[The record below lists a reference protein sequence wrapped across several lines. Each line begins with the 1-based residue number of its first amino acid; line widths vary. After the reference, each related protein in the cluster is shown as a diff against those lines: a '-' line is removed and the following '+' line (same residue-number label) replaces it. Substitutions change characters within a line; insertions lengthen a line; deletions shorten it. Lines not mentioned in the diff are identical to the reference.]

1 MAEEFDELD
10 DFNERVGGASSGGGR
25 SRSQNFSEPC
35 GPDDDD
41 GLKEA
46 KDASMWAV
54 QGPNFFPC
62 DEAVKTLAPG
72 QYEVQHSQSS
82 GYFFQKKLVNFDELM
97 RLPDS
102 ASEEM
107 IKNIQTFWTKEEH
120 FRSFGFLW
128 KRGILLWGP
137 AGSGKTSTLQL
148 ISQNIV
154 EMGGISVYVT
164 HPGTCAQGLSIFRRI
179 EPDRPCVVMLEDLDA
194 MISNHGEHEVLA
206 LLDGELQIDN
216 VVFIACHSP
225 ETKILTKDLRW
236 VEAGSLQEGDELWG
250 FDEHR
255 NESDTARGSARRYK
269 ASRVVSSFAAQKECV
284 RVHLDTGESFI
295 CTTDHPWLSTGAN
308 KQEGKNLEWCLAEKL
323 LERPNLVR
331 PFLPWEEDTSREAAW
346 FAGLLEGEGHV
357 CSNRDGAACGIGI
370 VQSEGKTADKMVE
383 IANRL
388 GKFSHSIVSGD
399 RTCSPKQLYKL
410 KSTGGTN
417 EGASIIGRVRADRL
431 IENYDLTGKIVQRSF
446 EAKVVAIEPVGL
458 QEVQSIETT
467 SGTYFAEGFA
477 VHNTTNY
484 PERLDKRIVNRPSRF
499 DIVKLIGMP
508 NAPAR
513 EMYLGRKNKRLL
525 DRPEELAQWVK
536 ESDGF
541 SIAHL
546 KELIVSVEV
555 FEVSLNHA
563 IKRLRKMMDHPPKST
578 DSEISKIGQYS

>member
-1 MAEEFDELD
+1 MSEDYDELD
-10 DFNERVGGASSGGGR
+10 DFNERVGGSSSGGGR
-25 SRSQNFSEPC
+25 SRPQGHSAEPC

-41 GLKEA
+41 EGTKEA

-82 GYFFQKKLVNFDELM
+82 GYFFQRKLVNFDELM
-97 RLPDS
+97 KLPDS

-107 IKNIQTFWTKEEH
+107 IENIQTFWTKEEH

-148 ISQNIV
+148 ISENIV

-216 VVFIACHSP
+216 VVFIA
-225 ETKILTKDLRW
+225 
-236 VEAGSLQEGDELWG
+236 
-250 FDEHR
+250 
-255 NESDTARGSARRYK
+255 
-269 ASRVVSSFAAQKECV
+269 
-284 RVHLDTGESFI
+284 
-295 CTTDHPWLSTGAN
+295 
-308 KQEGKNLEWCLAEKL
+308 
-323 LERPNLVR
+323 
-331 PFLPWEEDTSREAAW
+331 
-346 FAGLLEGEGHV
+346 
-357 CSNRDGAACGIGI
+357 
-370 VQSEGKTADKMVE
+370 
-383 IANRL
+383 
-388 GKFSHSIVSGD
+388 
-399 RTCSPKQLYKL
+399 
-410 KSTGGTN
+410 
-417 EGASIIGRVRADRL
+417 
-431 IENYDLTGKIVQRSF
+431 
-446 EAKVVAIEPVGL
+446 
-458 QEVQSIETT
+458 
-467 SGTYFAEGFA
+467 
-477 VHNTTNY
+477 TTNY

-508 NAPAR
+508 NAEAR
-513 EMYLGRKNKRLL
+513 AMYLGRKNKRLV
-525 DRPEELAQWVK
+525 DNPEELSQWVK

-555 FEVSLNHA
+555 FEVTLNHA
-563 IKRLRKMMDHPPKST
+563 IKRLKKMMDHPPKST
-578 DSEISKIGQYS
+578 DTDTSNIGQYR

>member
-1 MAEEFDELD
+1 MAEEYDELD
-10 DFNERVGGASSGGGR
+10 DFNDRVGGSSSGGGGR
-25 SRSQNFSEPC
+25 SRSNAGEPC
-35 GPDDDD
+35 DEEVS
-41 GLKEA
+41 KEA

-82 GYFFQKKLVNFDELM
+82 GFFFQRKEATFDELM

-164 HPGTCAQGLSIFRRI
+164 HPSVCAQGLAIFRRI

-194 MISNHGEHEVLA
+194 MISNHGEHDVLA

-216 VVFIACHSP
+216 VVFIA
-225 ETKILTKDLRW
+225 
-236 VEAGSLQEGDELWG
+236 
-250 FDEHR
+250 
-255 NESDTARGSARRYK
+255 
-269 ASRVVSSFAAQKECV
+269 
-284 RVHLDTGESFI
+284 
-295 CTTDHPWLSTGAN
+295 
-308 KQEGKNLEWCLAEKL
+308 
-323 LERPNLVR
+323 
-331 PFLPWEEDTSREAAW
+331 
-346 FAGLLEGEGHV
+346 
-357 CSNRDGAACGIGI
+357 
-370 VQSEGKTADKMVE
+370 
-383 IANRL
+383 
-388 GKFSHSIVSGD
+388 
-399 RTCSPKQLYKL
+399 
-410 KSTGGTN
+410 
-417 EGASIIGRVRADRL
+417 
-431 IENYDLTGKIVQRSF
+431 
-446 EAKVVAIEPVGL
+446 
-458 QEVQSIETT
+458 
-467 SGTYFAEGFA
+467 
-477 VHNTTNY
+477 TTNY

-508 NAPAR
+508 NRDAR
-513 EMYLGRKNKRLL
+513 EMYLSKKNKRLV
-525 DRPEELAQWVK
+525 DHPQELAQWVK
-536 ESDGF
+536 ESEGF

-555 FEVSLNHA
+555 FEVTLNHA

-578 DSEISKIGQYS
+578 DPDTSKIGQYS